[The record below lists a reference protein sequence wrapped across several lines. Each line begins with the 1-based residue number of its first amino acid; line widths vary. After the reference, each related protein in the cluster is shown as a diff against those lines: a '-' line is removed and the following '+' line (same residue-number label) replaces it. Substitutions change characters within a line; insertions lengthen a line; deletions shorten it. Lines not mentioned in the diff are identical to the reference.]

1 MIESEYHT
9 AYYSDKIVDTWMFTN
24 STEVSLDFGM
34 PRFGK
39 TMIPVDYFGILAV
52 DSQNCYFSNEFIKC
66 DLQKFGVMVSLGKV

>member
-1 MIESEYHT
+1 MIDSEYHT
-9 AYYSDKIVDTWMFTN
+9 ANYSDKIVDTWMFTN
-24 STEVSLDFGM
+24 STELTLDFGM

-39 TMIPVDYFGILAV
+39 TMIQVGYCGILAV